1 MDSDRPELVQLST
14 LVTEITEQLSQNKVM
29 IAKLQAHIQ
38 QLKVHKII
46 FLLRVFQNQA
56 GLVSLKKV
64 SSGWMTIGVAACL
77 ACFARCAKKTRIND
91 LAL

>member
-29 IAKLQAHIQ
+29 IVKLQAHIQ

-46 FLLRVFQNQA
+46 LLSR
-56 GLVSLKKV
+56 
-64 SSGWMTIGVAACL
+64 
-77 ACFARCAKKTRIND
+77 
-91 LAL
+91 ALQK